1 MISKAPPRKR
11 IRRLPADK
19 RQKVSTACDSCK
31 RRKFKCTGQTPC
43 DVCVKKGLD
52 CTYTIIDK
60 RSLKSE
66 RMAKKKLEQEN
77 KFRNSVHSFNSD
89 SDEQEDPFRQQSF
102 SDASSI
108 QISPAHI
115 SPPHVSPPQVSPQ
128 PPHMAQQ
135 VMSNQYLPQ
144 VTSQLPPP
152 PHNQYQPQ
160 PPPFQQPY
168 PYAPQY
174 SVPQYP
180 SQFPPPQQQPYQPQM
195 PVGYQQPPPPAQ
207 IMQAPIQQQQPPP
220 PHAMYDTRHPSQQ
233 ISPTSIPDVD
243 GEKQQYVTSQ
253 SLSPEKQ
260 PILEH
265 PETNHGILTPETTP
279 NSSYNGNGHY
289 IPKSLQPLLSFPL
302 NSQESST
309 PPPQD
314 DDEVGDKKSGEK
326 KKDGISNQAGKSAIL
341 LVDKSNTFRYMGET
355 SPLSLLYETRNIFIQ
370 YVGKTKLTEDLRGCP
385 VIDKPAPIRNRVS
398 IQLPPVEERD
408 TYINQFKWNIND
420 TFFIF
425 DMDRFYKE
433 IVEVV
438 YRDPMNEHNKAVL
451 IILYFVLAI
460 GATYNDFSQGIPEA
474 IKGAAYFDSGLNLL
488 KDVVE
493 DSEIWVVISHYL
505 QFHYYQSILK
515 KSTAWIHLNLAI
527 KYAQSIGLHRS
538 FVNEQFSK
546 MSFETEYRKRLFR
559 SLYCSDRISSVFI
572 GRPLSIN
579 DYDWDDP
586 TRFKSSNLPLE
597 ALDFNCKC
605 QIELSKICTLIG
617 RIVNNFYR
625 SRIIDINR
633 TKNLAIELK
642 LWSKNLDSDLS
653 IENIMKPGEIPNN
666 EMHGNTQI
674 LLMMHLLQLYA
685 IMLLS
690 RPFFM
695 YDAVSAIN
703 PEIKEN
709 IKDKELVQ
717 EFRQAAAKSS
727 ILAIKLMN
735 HYINTAFKDCK
746 RMECYIIIT
755 CCFYSSI
762 MISITILCGG
772 FEHEGYSESDLVD
785 LLKSA
790 KYILNHFS
798 KCNKGAERYQE
809 ISFDMIDALVHRHDH
824 DISAE
829 LSSENESV
837 DSEEQLNYRV
847 LNDYNFIDDPNN
859 NLQSLIEFQQF
870 FVPQEIAPTTSGA
883 GGSGAGE
890 NTTMPFDYGNYD
902 LFFGDKY

>member
-1 MISKAPPRKR
+1 MISKAPVRKR
-11 IRRLPADK
+11 IRRLPPEK

-43 DVCVKKGLD
+43 DVCVRKGTE

-66 RMAKKKLEQEN
+66 RMAKKKLEEEN
-77 KFRNSVHSFNSD
+77 QYRRQSIE
-89 SDEQEDPFRQQSF
+89 SDEQDDPFRKQSF
-102 SDASSI
+102 SDTSSI
-108 QISPAHI
+108 QISPSNMSNV
-115 SPPHVSPPQVSPQ
+115 SPPHVSPPQVSPPP

-135 VMSNQYLPQ
+135 IMQQQPQYLSQ
-144 VTSQLPPP
+144 VSPSLPPP
-152 PHNQYQPQ
+152 PPQQYQPQ
-160 PPPFQQPY
+160 PYQQ

-174 SVPQYP
+174 APQYP
-180 SQFPPPQQQPYQPQM
+180 PQQYAQYPQQYPPHHQQQQYPPQV
-195 PVGYQQPPPPAQ
+195 PVGYQQPPPPPP
-207 IMQAPIQQQQPPP
+207 MQPHLQQAHQSLPPQPL
-220 PHAMYDTRHPSQQ
+220 YDSRQPSQQ
-233 ISPTSIPDVD
+233 ISPTKNP
-243 GEKQQYVTSQ
+243 
-253 SLSPEKQ
+253 
-260 PILEH
+260 
-265 PETNHGILTPETTP
+265 HGILTPETTP
-279 NSSYNGNGHY
+279 NSNYNGNGHY

-302 NSQESST
+302 DNEEDT
-309 PPPQD
+309 PPPEE
-314 DDEVGDKKSGEK
+314 DEDMTKKKSGDK
-326 KKDGISNQAGKSAIL
+326 KKDGISNQSGKSAIL

-355 SPLSLLYETRNIFIQ
+355 SPLSLLYEARNIFVQ

-408 TYINQFKWNIND
+408 LYINNFKWNIND

-460 GATYNDFSQGIPEA
+460 GATYSDFSNGDPEA

-546 MSFETEYRKRLFR
+546 KSFETEYRKRLFR
-559 SLYCSDRISSVFI
+559 SLYSSDRISSVFI

-586 TRFKSSNLPLE
+586 TRFKSSNLPLT
-597 ALDFNCKC
+597 ALDFNSKC
-605 QIELSKICTLIG
+605 QIELTKICTLIG
-617 RIVNNFYR
+617 RIVSNFYR
-625 SRIIDINR
+625 DRIIDINR
-633 TKNLAIELK
+633 TRNLAIELK
-642 LWSKNLDSDLS
+642 MWSKNLDPDLS
-653 IENIMKPGEIPNN
+653 IENILKPTEIPDN
-666 EMHGNTQI
+666 EAHGNTQI
-674 LLMMHLLQLYA
+674 LLMTHLLQLYA
-685 IMLLS
+685 VMLLS

-695 YDAVSAIN
+695 YEAVSAIN
-703 PEIKEN
+703 AELKDT
-709 IKDKELVQ
+709 IKDKELVKD
-717 EFRQAAAKSS
+717 FRQAATKSS

-762 MISITILCGG
+762 MISITILSGG
-772 FEHEGYSESDLVD
+772 FEHEGYSESDLID

-790 KYILNHFS
+790 KYVLNHFS
-798 KCNKGAERYQE
+798 KCNKGALRYAE
-809 ISFDMIDALVHRHDH
+809 ISTDMIDALVHRHDKGGKAKH
-824 DISAE
+824 DTD
-829 LSSENESV
+829 SENESV
-837 DSEEQLNYRV
+837 DSEELDYRV

-859 NLQSLIEFQQF
+859 NMQSLIEFQQF
-870 FVPQEIAPTTSGA
+870 FVPQEIAPT
-883 GGSGAGE
+883 GGSVDV
-890 NTTMPFDYGNYD
+890 NTTMPYDYGNYE